1 MTQTELL
8 SILEFVEKIQFM
20 AQGKNTLSGVDSR
33 WNIILYAMRR
43 HLEGKILTQTA
54 LTMAA
59 NVPYGTAIR
68 RINELIDDGYILKRQ
83 RSKTGKSFSL
93 HPSKQLIGRFEEY
106 AFQLKSHI
114 GVTFGFNEG
123 GKSLDD
129 FYFGASYMASST
141 LSFPSALSFGVGFD
155 KKLRILGPTDPTFN
169 FLADNPR
176 QINEFCGGTVEMVVM
191 NLDDLRQESIRNAL
205 LEESEYDLIAFDLP
219 CLGEFVAKKMI
230 APLNDRIDEEKFNF
244 TDFHNAAWQ
253 GSAYQGDQY
262 GIPIQ
267 STSEVFLY
275 RTDLFEEFDIG
286 CPPQQVDDVLQA
298 AQKLHQVQPGLS
310 GIVMNYGIGT
320 PIAHTFMQT
329 MASMGQSIMLQST
342 ESNRLFHQGR
352 PRVDTEVGEKT
363 MEYLLEL
370 LDYAHPCSLTCDW
383 DKRIRTFAKGEAAMT
398 YGWSIRASMV
408 ELSDYTTVARQVG
421 YCAPPSA
428 VGVASVSP
436 IGGFSLAIP
445 NNMSKASKDA
455 AWRVMKYLTR
465 PELIKW
471 YALNGNYSSTRYSTS
486 ADPEVKMVSPVVE
499 LVDELERKGQVHSG
513 VRPPIPEYFD
523 IIEIL
528 GEEIHSILVR
538 TYSVAVGLKRAQ
550 DRLDKL
556 SISV

>member
-1 MTQTELL
+1 MTQAELL
-8 SILEFVEKIQFM
+8 SILEFVEKMQFM
-20 AQGKNTLSGVDSR
+20 AQGQHTLSSVDSR

-68 RINELIDDGYILKRQ
+68 RITELIDDGYILKRQ

-93 HPSKQLIGRFEEY
+93 HPSKQLIARFEKY
-106 AFQLKSHI
+106 AFELKSHI

-123 GKSLDD
+123 DQSLDD

-141 LSFPSALSFGVGFD
+141 LSFPSALSHGIGFD

-169 FLADNPR
+169 FLSNNSR
-176 QINEFCGGTVEMVVM
+176 KINEFCGGTVELVIM
-191 NLDDLRQESIRNAL
+191 NLDDLRQESIRNASL
-205 LEESEYDLIAFDLP
+205 VQSEYDLIAFDLP
-219 CLGEFVAKKMI
+219 CIGEFVAKKI
-230 APLNDRIDEEKFNF
+230 VVPLNDRIDEEKFNF
-244 TDFHNAAWQ
+244 ADFHNAAWQ
-253 GSAYQGDQY
+253 GSAYRGDQY

-275 RTDLFEEFDIG
+275 RKDLFEEFDLEW
-286 CPPQQVDDVLQA
+286 PPRQIEDVLQA
-298 AQKLHQVQPGLS
+298 AKKLHRVQPGLS
-310 GIVMNYGIGT
+310 GIVMNYGPGT
-320 PIAHTFMQT
+320 PVAHTFMLT
-329 MASMGQSIMLQST
+329 MASMGQSIMSQST
-342 ESNRLFHQGR
+342 GLNKQFEHAR
-352 PRVDTEVGEKT
+352 PMVNTEVGKNA
-363 MEYLLEL
+363 MAYLLEL
-370 LDYAHPCSLTCDW
+370 LDYAHPCSLTCTW
-383 DKRIRTFAKGEAAMT
+383 DKRIRTFAKGEAAMS

-408 ELSDYTTVARQVG
+408 ELSDYSQVAEQVA

-428 VGVASVSP
+428 SGVTSVSP

-445 NNMSKASKDA
+445 SNMDKVRQDT
-455 AWRVMKYLTR
+455 AWRIMKYLTR

-499 LVDELERKGQVHSG
+499 LVDELERKGQVQNG
-513 VRPPIPEYFD
+513 VRPPVPEYFD
-523 IIEIL
+523 IINIL
-528 GEEIHSILVR
+528 GEEIYSIL
-538 TYSVAVGLKRAQ
+538 THKHSVAIGLKKAQ

-556 SISV
+556 SMSF

>member
-1 MTQTELL
+1 
-8 SILEFVEKIQFM
+8 V
-20 AQGKNTLSGVDSR
+20 GK
-33 WNIILYAMRR
+33 
-43 HLEGKILTQTA
+43 
-54 LTMAA
+54 
-59 NVPYGTAIR
+59 
-68 RINELIDDGYILKRQ
+68 
-83 RSKTGKSFSL
+83 
-93 HPSKQLIGRFEEY
+93 
-106 AFQLKSHI
+106 
-114 GVTFGFNEG
+114 
-123 GKSLDD
+123 
-129 FYFGASYMASST
+129 
-141 LSFPSALSFGVGFD
+141 
-155 KKLRILGPTDPTFN
+155 
-169 FLADNPR
+169 
-176 QINEFCGGTVEMVVM
+176 
-191 NLDDLRQESIRNAL
+191 
-205 LEESEYDLIAFDLP
+205 
-219 CLGEFVAKKMI
+219 
-230 APLNDRIDEEKFNF
+230 
-244 TDFHNAAWQ
+244 
-253 GSAYQGDQY
+253 
-262 GIPIQ
+262 
-267 STSEVFLY
+267 
-275 RTDLFEEFDIG
+275 
-286 CPPQQVDDVLQA
+286 
-298 AQKLHQVQPGLS
+298 
-310 GIVMNYGIGT
+310 
-320 PIAHTFMQT
+320 
-329 MASMGQSIMLQST
+329 
-342 ESNRLFHQGR
+342 
-352 PRVDTEVGEKT
+352 KT

-428 VGVASVSP
+428 LGVASVSP

-445 NNMSKASKDA
+445 NNMSKASKDT

-499 LVDELERKGQVHSG
+499 LVDELERKGQVQSG